1 MTVLPGDNVTI
12 TWLFSDDV
20 SQVSSRVWYF
30 TSSDSSFVNKR
41 LARIFDDENPRIFN
55 IGLSGVSI
63 VKPATLLLKN
73 VNQTYDG
80 TYRFDLS
87 GPVGGRSEVV
97 VFIASKLNLVFP
109 RYFNKMISDQFSSS
123 SLCLKF

>member
-1 MTVLPGDNVTI
+1 MTVSPGSTVNI
-12 TWLFSDDV
+12 TWSFNDDV

-30 TSSDSSFVNKR
+30 TSSDGSFVNER
-41 LARIFDDENPRIFN
+41 LARVIDDENPQIFN
-55 IGLSGVSI
+55 IGLSGISI

-80 TYRFDLS
+80 TYWFDLS

-97 VFIASKLNLVFP
+97 VFIASTF
-109 RYFNKMISDQFSSS
+109 
-123 SLCLKF
+123 

>member
-1 MTVLPGDNVTI
+1 MTVSHGSIVNI
-12 TWLFSDDV
+12 TWSFSDDV
-20 SQVSSRVWYF
+20 SKVISRAWYF
-30 TSSDSSFVNKR
+30 TSSDGSFVNKR

-80 TYRFDLS
+80 TYQFDLS

-97 VFIASKLNLVFP
+97 VFIASTF
-109 RYFNKMISDQFSSS
+109 
-123 SLCLKF
+123 